1 MGTRV
6 DLEMKRGVNELG
18 VQGSKVALV
27 EGIYAGSAT
36 KMTREEAGIGTR
48 IFEMR
53 NQSAND
59 LAVQVRFEIPTQ
71 GRQET

>member
-18 VQGSKVALV
+18 VQGVQGSPV

-36 KMTREEAGIGTR
+36 KITREAGIGGR
-48 IFEMR
+48 FEMR
-53 NQSAND
+53 NQKRKRPGNSG
-59 LAVQVRFEIPTQ
+59 QI
-71 GRQET
+71 

>member
-1 MGTRV
+1 
-6 DLEMKRGVNELG
+6 MKGGVNELG
-18 VQGSKVALV
+18 VQGVQGSPD
-27 EGIYAGSAT
+27 EGIYPGSAT
-36 KMTREEAGIGTR
+36 KITREAGIGTG